1 MTETQLRIMAARLT
15 FLEQQRLEDQVTI
28 NKLLVAMIAL
38 QRLVLG
44 ESGALPP
51 AEETAPKLTVIQ
63 GGHDA
68 D

>member
-1 MTETQLRIMAARLT
+1 MTETQLQIMAARLMV
-15 FLEQQRLEDQVTI
+15 LEQQRLEDQVTI

-51 AEETAPKLTVIQ
+51 AGETGPKLTVIN
-63 GGHDA
+63 GGRDA